1 MEDSCEQGGGVE
13 EWEEEKDLQILM
25 GKEFAFETL
34 GWILTSVL
42 PECFKASKQTLT

>member
-34 GWILTSVL
+34 GWIFTSVL